1 MQTYKIIGH
10 SAILGVGLTLKLT
23 KAQAATRTQLL
34 KQKKK
39 DIYIVLEPVQ
49 FKQGEII
56 TVVDGNVSKSVL
68 ANLEDTSKK
77 PKKQEQKTT
86 KTPAKT
92 KDKKPAST
100 PPATPED
107 NGEGDPVN
115 PDEDDSSDENPDGE
129 NPDGDEDLQ
138 PETDDEIIVNNGDV
152 NNLPA
157 AIK

>member
-49 FKQGEII
+49 FKQGEIV

-77 PKKQEQKTT
+77 PKKQEPQKTT
-86 KTPAKT
+86 KAPAK
-92 KDKKPAST
+92 KDKKPVST
-100 PPATPED
+100 PPTTPED
-107 NGEGDPVN
+107 DGEDDPVN
-115 PDEDDSSDENPDGE
+115 PDGK

-138 PETDDEIIVNNGDV
+138 PETDDETIVNNGDV

-157 AIK
+157 VIK